1 MDRKKFEEK
10 VEEYLLFDKRSLAE
24 MLAMRDL
31 KEEEDSE
38 GYINNAEGSKV
49 WIYGGEITNNSGE
62 AIENRGSITVGI
74 NDAKGQVNVSTPIIC
89 GSTYGIYNYTSTA
102 SIGFYDGIIK
112 GKTRPMNNF
121 CILIFIL

>member
-38 GYINNAEGSKV
+38 VMEQPKVESKTRKFCTGYQDFCCEETCDGCLFSQLK
-49 WIYGGEITNNSGE
+49 
-62 AIENRGSITVGI
+62 
-74 NDAKGQVNVSTPIIC
+74 STPIDENQTILVYPEVDDAIKTITAKTF
-89 GSTYGIYNYTSTA
+89 GFVTTSTTGR
-102 SIGFYDGIIK
+102 IG
-112 GKTRPMNNF
+112 
-121 CILIFIL
+121 

>member
-38 GYINNAEGSKV
+38 VMEQPKVESKTRKFCIGYQDFCCEETCDGCLFSQLK
-49 WIYGGEITNNSGE
+49 
-62 AIENRGSITVGI
+62 
-74 NDAKGQVNVSTPIIC
+74 STPIDENQTILVYPEVDDAIKTITARTF
-89 GSTYGIYNYTSTA
+89 GFVTTSTTER
-102 SIGFYDGIIK
+102 IG
-112 GKTRPMNNF
+112 
-121 CILIFIL
+121 

>member
-38 GYINNAEGSKV
+38 VMEQPKVESKTRKFCTGYQDFCCEETCDGCLFSQLKSKPIDENQTILV
-49 WIYGGEITNNSGE
+49 YPEVDDAIKTIT
-62 AIENRGSITVGI
+62 
-74 NDAKGQVNVSTPIIC
+74 AKTFGFVT
-89 GSTYGIYNYTSTA
+89 TSTTGR
-102 SIGFYDGIIK
+102 IG
-112 GKTRPMNNF
+112 
-121 CILIFIL
+121 

>member
-38 GYINNAEGSKV
+38 VMEQPKVESKTRKFCTGYQDFCCEETCDGCLFSQLKSKPIDENQTILV
-49 WIYGGEITNNSGE
+49 YPEVDDAIKTITARTFGFV
-62 AIENRGSITVGI
+62 T
-74 NDAKGQVNVSTPIIC
+74 
-89 GSTYGIYNYTSTA
+89 TSTTGR
-102 SIGFYDGIIK
+102 IG
-112 GKTRPMNNF
+112 
-121 CILIFIL
+121 

>member
-38 GYINNAEGSKV
+38 VMEQPKVESKTKKFCTGYQDFCCEETCDGCLFSQLK
-49 WIYGGEITNNSGE
+49 
-62 AIENRGSITVGI
+62 
-74 NDAKGQVNVSTPIIC
+74 STPIDENQTILVYPEVDDAIKTITARTF
-89 GSTYGIYNYTSTA
+89 GFVTTSTTGR
-102 SIGFYDGIIK
+102 IG
-112 GKTRPMNNF
+112 
-121 CILIFIL
+121 